1 MVRAFPAV
9 VIENLSP
16 LVDGGRYMVKRVTGE
31 DLVVEADIFKD
42 GHDVVG
48 ASLRWR
54 RVGET
59 TWEETPMRFVDN
71 DRWRGVCTLYENR
84 MYEYTVEA
92 WTDTFRGWQHE
103 FSKKFEA
110 GIVNLTSEALEGAAL
125 LKQASQR
132 ASNST
137 DAARLQELSE
147 LMRTSENVQ
156 INAIAKSGE

>member
-1 MVRAFPAV
+1 MVRTFPAV

-54 RVGET
+54 QVGET

-71 DRWRGVCTLYENR
+71 DRWRGVCTLYENAS
-84 MYEYTVEA
+84 YEYTV
-92 WTDTFRGWQHE
+92 
-103 FSKKFEA
+103 
-110 GIVNLTSEALEGAAL
+110 
-125 LKQASQR
+125 
-132 ASNST
+132 
-137 DAARLQELSE
+137 
-147 LMRTSENVQ
+147 
-156 INAIAKSGE
+156 